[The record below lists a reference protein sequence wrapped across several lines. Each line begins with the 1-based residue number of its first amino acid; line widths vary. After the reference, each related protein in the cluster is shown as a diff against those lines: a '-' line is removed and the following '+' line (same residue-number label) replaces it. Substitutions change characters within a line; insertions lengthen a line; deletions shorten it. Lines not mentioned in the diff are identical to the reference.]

1 MSYNYEYFL
10 FFLDLSLYKTEAK
23 KAKSDNDILQR
34 KIYKLEDK
42 TRTFEEQLKRKETE
56 NIQLKNGVEKLAETN
71 SKIIQEYKTLENH
84 AKALEQNAGK
94 LQREIFQERLKTSR
108 LESDLKSSDASES
121 LILKFLQ

>member
-1 MSYNYEYFL
+1 M
-10 FFLDLSLYKTEAK
+10 YKTEAK

-84 AKALEQNAGK
+84 VKALEQNAGK

>member
-1 MSYNYEYFL
+1 M
-10 FFLDLSLYKTEAK
+10 YKTEAK
-23 KAKSDNDILQR
+23 KAKSDNDVLQR

-42 TRTFEEQLKRKETE
+42 TRSFEEQLKRKESE
-56 NIQLKNGVEKLAETN
+56 NIQLKSGVEKLAQTN
-71 SKIIQEYKTLENH
+71 TKILQGYESLENH

>member
-1 MSYNYEYFL
+1 M
-10 FFLDLSLYKTEAK
+10 YKTEAK

-42 TRTFEEQLKRKETE
+42 TRSIEEQLKRKETE

-71 SKIIQEYKTLENH
+71 SKIIHEYKTLENH